1 VIYGIAQNLPPNA
14 LSQLRA
20 NAQQFAASVSAGA
33 QEAGEGAVA

>member
-33 QEAGEGAVA
+33 QEAGEGTVA